1 MGPPMNADS
10 TKSQFHPLP
19 FYKTNPF
26 RSGSGKP
33 LYNTNPF
40 RQFVD
45 SRFTKRTRV
54 PFCGCGYGAAVN
66 ADSGKKPIPPAA
78 LLQNEPSQ
86 SGLGKPLYNTNP
98 FRQFVDSRFTIRTRV
113 PFCGCGYGAAVNA
126 DSGKS
131 RFLPLPFY
139 KTNRPRAA
147 RESGFTIRTHSD
159 GFVDSRLTKRT
170 RGRVCGCGYGAA
182 DEH

>member
-1 MGPPMNADS
+1 MNADSGKSRFLPLPFYKTNRPRAARESRFTIRTHSASSWIRALQNEPAFWFAAVVMGPPMNADS

-45 SRFTKRTRV
+45 SRFTKRTR
-54 PFCGCGYGAAVN
+54 
-66 ADSGKKPIPPAA
+66 
-78 LLQNEPSQ
+78 
-86 SGLGKPLYNTNP
+86 
-98 FRQFVDSRFTIRTRV
+98 
-113 PFCGCGYGAAVNA
+113 
-126 DSGKS
+126 
-131 RFLPLPFY
+131 
-139 KTNRPRAA
+139 
-147 RESGFTIRTHSD
+147 
-159 GFVDSRLTKRT
+159 
-170 RGRVCGCGYGAA
+170 GRVCGCGYGAA

>member
-26 RSGSGKP
+26 R
-33 LYNTNPF
+33 
-40 RQFVD
+40 
-45 SRFTKRTRV
+45 
-54 PFCGCGYGAAVN
+54 
-66 ADSGKKPIPPAA
+66 
-78 LLQNEPSQ
+78 

-113 PFCGCGYGAAVNA
+113 PFCGCGYEAAVNA

-147 RESGFTIRTHSD
+147 R
-159 GFVDSRLTKRT
+159 K
-170 RGRVCGCGYGAA
+170 AA
-182 DEH
+182 LQYEPIPMGSWILALQNEPAVEFAAVVMGPMNID